1 MDSKSF
7 QACLDTLA
15 TYSHIYAELSNA
27 VFPQTEEN
35 LTISQLEDL
44 IADLVEQLSKHKGQ
58 VA

>member
-1 MDSKSF
+1 MDPKVF
-7 QACLDTLA
+7 QMCLDTLA

-27 VFPQTEEN
+27 VYPQTEEN

-44 IADLVEQLSKHKGQ
+44 IYGIVEQLSKHKGQ